1 MIYVLSLIFIVLTLP
16 LQAKTTNAL
25 VDGISTIVTD
35 LPKLSKHTLR
45 NGMYAVIFIRFSLNI
60 IAP

>member
-45 NGMYAVIFIRFSLNI
+45 NGMYVVIFIRFSLNT

>member
-35 LPKLSKHTLR
+35 LHKLSKHTHR
-45 NGMYAVIFIRFSLNI
+45 NGMYVVIFIRFSLNT